1 MSATSR
7 PLPLVTEDSAPYW
20 ASTREHATRI
30 QRCTRCGEHTFYP
43 SRACHACGSLDT
55 EWVPV
60 SGAGTVHSYTVV
72 HRAGVGDFAARMPFT
87 VVLVTLDEG
96 PTMMANLLD
105 DAGND
110 VTENVTIGMRV
121 RMAYETV
128 TDEITLPVFVPLPD
142 A

>member
-1 MSATSR
+1 MSAATR
-7 PLPLVTEDSAPYW
+7 PLPLVTEDNAPYW
-20 ASTREHATRI
+20 RSARDHAAAM
-30 QRCTRCGEHTFYP
+30 QRCTQCSQFRFYP
-43 SRACHACGSLDT
+43 SNACHHCGSLAA

-60 SGAGTVHSYTVV
+60 SGEGTVYSYTVV
-72 HRAGVGDFAARMPFT
+72 HRAGVGAFAARMPFT

-110 VTENVTIGMRV
+110 VSDGVTIGMRV
-121 RMAYETV
+121 RMAYEDV
-128 TDEITLPVFVPLPD
+128 TDDITLPVFVPLQD